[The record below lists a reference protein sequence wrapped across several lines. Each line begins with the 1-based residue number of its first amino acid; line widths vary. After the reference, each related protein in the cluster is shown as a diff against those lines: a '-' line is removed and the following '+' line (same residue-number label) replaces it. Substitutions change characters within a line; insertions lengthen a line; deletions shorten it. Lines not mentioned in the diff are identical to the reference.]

1 MQCFPGLFAGI
12 LLTMLCSCASKTTV
26 TDSLKARAAPVSPF
40 IQHPRELKP
49 QRERAPFAL
58 VWINPD
64 LPVKRVQY
72 NSIYIA
78 PVETRYLRAPRPN
91 LSRAT
96 TVENVERPVREITS
110 LMQQAFR
117 RAFMESPSPRLHVT
131 PQPVAGGVTLQLAL
145 VELNAT
151 DIVGNAVKTAVPYG
165 GVLSPLTSGNIAIEG
180 RVCDSAT
187 GEVLFEFADNE
198 RDQMTLV
205 SLRDFSPFNHAKAA
219 VGAWATQF
227 EELTR
232 TSASHKVKDSP
243 LFTLD
248 PL

>member
-1 MQCFPGLFAGI
+1 MQWFPSLFVGS
-12 LLTMLCSCASKTTV
+12 LLTVLCSCASKPAIS
-26 TDSLKARAAPVSPF
+26 DSLKAKAAPVSPF
-40 IQHPRELKP
+40 IQHPHQLKA

-58 VWINPD
+58 VWIHPD
-64 LPVKRVQY
+64 LPVKRTQY
-72 NSIYIA
+72 DSLYIA
-78 PVETRYLRAPRPN
+78 PVDVSHLRAARPN

-96 TVENVERPVREITS
+96 TVEKTERPVREMAS
-110 LMQQAFR
+110 LMRHSFASAFT
-117 RAFMESPSPRLHVT
+117 ESPSPRLAVT
-131 PQPVAGGVTLQLAL
+131 ATPLAGGVTLQLAL

-151 DIVGNAVKTAVPYG
+151 DVVGNAVKTAVPYG

-180 RVCDSAT
+180 RVCDNAT

-198 RDQMTLV
+198 RDQMTV
-205 SLRDFSPFNHAKAA
+205 ASLRDFAPFNHAKAA
-219 VGAWATQF
+219 VKAWALQF